1 MNEDDLLNSYEEEEE
16 ESANVEYVEYT
27 PSFISTLLSTFWSTL
42 KIVIAI
48 VLIAGFLIGG
58 LGLGIITAWIST
70 SKILNEEDLAI
81 TTGLTTFIHDYD
93 GNIIGTLTGSDNINR
108 EVITSKQLPEI
119 LAHAIVAIEDER
131 FYQHSGFDFI
141 RIGGSI
147 LKLLENRGDIAQGGS
162 TITQQVYKNI
172 TGRFEQT
179 FERKIQE
186 IYNAVLLEM
195 KYDKKQ
201 IITMYANLINMG
213 NGCYGYQSA
222 SKMYFN
228 KTLDEINLAEAAI
241 LAAIPNSP
249 GTYDPYGTEENI
261 RKLMFRREDVLD
273 KMLELGYIDQKEY
286 DDALAFEVVFAERV
300 DYVSSSVTTY
310 FVDYVI
316 TEAIEILS
324 TQNSIS
330 KLQAERI
337 IYNNGLHIYTTLKP
351 SVQNALDMIFTDPSY
366 FAEYREDGSIINI
379 DAIRYGEIPQAAMV
393 IIDQYTG
400 GIVGLYGGNGEKT
413 GSRTYN
419 RATGM
424 QRQPGST
431 FKPLQCTDQLW
442 ILSL

>member
-366 FAEYREDGSIINI
+366 FAEYCHNI
-379 DAIRYGEIPQAAMV
+379 
-393 IIDQYTG
+393 
-400 GIVGLYGGNGEKT
+400 
-413 GSRTYN
+413 
-419 RATGM
+419 
-424 QRQPGST
+424 
-431 FKPLQCTDQLW
+431 FC
-442 ILSL
+442 

>member
-400 GIVGLYGGNGEKT
+400 GIVGL
-413 GSRTYN
+413 
-419 RATGM
+419 
-424 QRQPGST
+424 
-431 FKPLQCTDQLW
+431 
-442 ILSL
+442 